1 MKDAPLGEMASEEDF
16 VWLLCIKALPLL
28 SEEHLA
34 PESGKGREEKGHGW
48 QNTHLSGLQALL
60 EEPG

>member
-28 SEEHLA
+28 SEEHLS
-34 PESGKGREEKGHGW
+34 PESGGGKGTRLAKY
-48 QNTHLSGLQALL
+48 TFIRASGSS
-60 EEPG
+60 